1 MWSSSTFT
9 FGARFLSKKFDRNVR
24 GSNPSVAFFGHES
37 QKIVESASECED
49 GRSKFFKYHIHVPV
63 HERTIC
69 QLMTN
74 DLYFVNLRSLIAFLY
89 IAVNEEDVMDD
100 INDGRANGRDEQM
113 ELPREE
119 SEEKE
124 QPGTTSVET
133 GDSDI

>member
-1 MWSSSTFT
+1 
-9 FGARFLSKKFDRNVR
+9 
-24 GSNPSVAFFGHES
+24 
-37 QKIVESASECED
+37 
-49 GRSKFFKYHIHVPV
+49 
-63 HERTIC
+63 
-69 QLMTN
+69 MTN

-100 INDGRANGRDEQM
+100 INDGRANGIDEQI